1 MLVGDMEI
9 SHSCVEKRQPAENGA
24 RRGKMEFSVHF
35 LFSLAVK
42 RGQYCTNQ
50 PAEIFLAGR
59 CVCGG
64 ESGGVGKGGKGRCGS
79 WMMCFGV

>member
-64 ESGGVGKGGKGRCGS
+64 GSGGGKEGKGGVGVG
-79 WMMCFGV
+79 WMICFGV